1 MELKFK
7 EVGKEYNV
15 NRTEIKELKI
25 RPYLKIEEIDDIAK
39 QCLETDDQVAREMIK
54 YCKVVE
60 YCTNIDIGNSKKING
75 QDVYD
80 MIVENGLYY
89 SIWEEIVNF
98 DVINDTIRESE
109 GVYQIGKMF
118 VELIS
123 KSIDKIDLNKI
134 QEQFNSSID
143 KLKVVEENGNNTSN

>member
-1 MELKFK
+1 
-7 EVGKEYNV
+7 
-15 NRTEIKELKI
+15 
-25 RPYLKIEEIDDIAK
+25 
-39 QCLETDDQVAREMIK
+39 MIK